1 MGQKTVSPYQG
12 YQTTERLNGNRR
24 SIFHSTRNLKVMVD
38 ALPRYG
44 HKATPL
50 CLSKGEFKED
60 MDGSIQLPAWEH
72 LGSETERPRSRSI
85 PIKIKAAEADD
96 SDGNRDSNMYSYDLA
111 TWRMYN
117 RIVDHRQKYPVN
129 FSQNIAPSE
138 ISGQASDVANLY
150 SRYRSSDNVKLASCE
165 RVDPVPVPDSNYY
178 YLEGEVF
185 ELEL

>member
-1 MGQKTVSPYQG
+1 MAQKTVSPYQG

-38 ALPRYG
+38 ALPHYG

-50 CLSKGEFKED
+50 SLPKGERKED
-60 MDGSIQLPAWEH
+60 MDGSVQLPAWDN

-85 PIKIKAAEADD
+85 PIKIKTAEADD
-96 SDGNRDSNMYSYDLA
+96 SDGNRDNNMDSYDLA

-117 RIVDHRQKYPVN
+117 RIVDHRQRYPVN
-129 FSQNIAPSE
+129 FSQNVAPGE
-138 ISGQASDVANLY
+138 ISRQASYVANLY
-150 SRYRSSDNVKLASCE
+150 IRYHSSDNVKLASCE
-165 RVDPVPVPDSNYY
+165 RVDPVPVPASNY